1 MGKYI
6 ITRILQSFL
15 VLMLVATITFLLM
28 NMVPGSPF
36 LSEKPPSPE
45 VMEQL
50 NKKYGLDK
58 PLSVQLKKYLINTL
72 KLDFGVSLKM
82 QKNRPVIEILK
93 EMFPT
98 SAKIGLIALSWS
110 ILVGLPLGCLAAYH
124 RGDGVDSFLRVLTT
138 IGISVPGFVVATL
151 LLIFF
156 GVKLKVLPTMGLGKV
171 SAYVLPCFSLGFNP
185 MCYIARLSRSSMLDA
200 MGQDYIRTAR
210 SKGVSEGKILFK
222 HALKNGFIPVL
233 TYLGPLTAGIITG
246 SMVVESVFSVQG
258 LGRYFINSVLN
269 RDYPIIMATTLFF
282 AALVIFMNMVVDI
295 LYRFIDPRIDLSKGD
310 WYGKFSKFKL

>member
-185 MCYIARLSRSSMLDA
+185 MCYIARLSRSSMLDVIN
-200 MGQDYIRTAR
+200 QDYIRTAR
-210 SKGVSEGKILFK
+210 AKGVPASKILFK
-222 HALKNGFIPVL
+222 HALRNAFIPVL
-233 TYLGPLTAGIITG
+233 TYLGPLTASILCG
-246 SMVVESVFSVQG
+246 SFVVESVFSLPG
-258 LGRYFINSVLN
+258 MGRYFINSILN
-269 RDYPIIMATTLFF
+269 RDYPIIMATAIFF
-282 AALVIFMNMVVDI
+282 AALVIFMNLVVDI
-295 LYRFIDPRIDLSKGD
+295 LYKFVDPRIDITKG
-310 WYGKFSKFKL
+310 GN

>member
-15 VLMLVATITFLLM
+15 VLILVATITFLLM

-58 PLSVQLKKYLINTL
+58 PLSVQLKRYLINTL

-185 MCYIARLSRSSMLDA
+185 MCYIARLSRSSMLDVIN
-200 MGQDYIRTAR
+200 QDYIRTAR
-210 SKGVSEGKILFK
+210 AKGVPASKILFK
-222 HALKNGFIPVL
+222 HALRNAFIPVL
-233 TYLGPLTAGIITG
+233 TYLGPLTASILCG
-246 SMVVESVFSVQG
+246 SFVVESVFSLPG
-258 LGRYFINSVLN
+258 MGRYFINSILN
-269 RDYPIIMATTLFF
+269 RDYPIIMATTIFF
-282 AALVIFMNMVVDI
+282 AALVIFMNLVVDI
-295 LYRFIDPRIDLSKGD
+295 LYKFVDPRIDITKG
-310 WYGKFSKFKL
+310 GN

>member
-15 VLMLVATITFLLM
+15 VLILVATITFLLM

-58 PLSVQLKKYLINTL
+58 PLSVQLKRYLINTL

-82 QKNRPVIEILK
+82 QKNRPVIEIIK

-98 SAKIGLIALSWS
+98 SAKIGIIALSWS

-156 GVKLKVLPTMGLGKV
+156 GVKLKMLPTMGLGKV
-171 SAYVLPCFSLGFNP
+171 SAYILPCFSLGFNP
-185 MCYIARLSRSSMLDA
+185 MCYIARLSRSSMLDVIN
-200 MGQDYIRTAR
+200 QDYIRTAR
-210 SKGVSEGKILFK
+210 AKGVPASKILFK
-222 HALKNGFIPVL
+222 HALRNAFIPVL
-233 TYLGPLTAGIITG
+233 TYLGPLTASILCG
-246 SMVVESVFSVQG
+246 SFVVESVFSLPG
-258 LGRYFINSVLN
+258 MGRYFINSILN
-269 RDYPIIMATTLFF
+269 RDYPIIMATTIFF
-282 AALVIFMNMVVDI
+282 AALVIFMNLVVDI
-295 LYRFIDPRIDLSKGD
+295 LYKFVDPRIDITKG
-310 WYGKFSKFKL
+310 GN

>member
-6 ITRILQSFL
+6 ITRILQFFL

-82 QKNRPVIEILK
+82 QKNRPVIEIIK

-185 MCYIARLSRSSMLDA
+185 MCYIARLSRSSMLDVIN
-200 MGQDYIRTAR
+200 QDYIRTAR
-210 SKGVSEGKILFK
+210 AKGVPASKILFK
-222 HALKNGFIPVL
+222 HALRNAFIPVL
-233 TYLGPLTAGIITG
+233 TYLGPLTASILCG
-246 SMVVESVFSVQG
+246 SFVVESVFSLPG
-258 LGRYFINSVLN
+258 MGRYFINSILN
-269 RDYPIIMATTLFF
+269 RDYPIIMATTIFF
-282 AALVIFMNMVVDI
+282 AALVIFMNLVVDI
-295 LYRFIDPRIDLSKGD
+295 LYKFVDPRIDITKG
-310 WYGKFSKFKL
+310 GN

>member
-156 GVKLKVLPTMGLGKV
+156 GVKLKMLPTMGLGKV
-171 SAYVLPCFSLGFNP
+171 SAYILPCFSLGFNP
-185 MCYIARLSRSSMLDA
+185 MCYIARLSRSSMLDVIN
-200 MGQDYIRTAR
+200 QDYIRTAR
-210 SKGVSEGKILFK
+210 AKGVPASKILFK
-222 HALKNGFIPVL
+222 HALRNAFIPVL
-233 TYLGPLTAGIITG
+233 TYLGPLTASILCG
-246 SMVVESVFSVQG
+246 SFVVESVFSLPG
-258 LGRYFINSVLN
+258 MGRYFINSILN
-269 RDYPIIMATTLFF
+269 RDYPIIMATTIFF
-282 AALVIFMNMVVDI
+282 AALVIFMNLVVDI
-295 LYRFIDPRIDLSKGD
+295 LYKFVDPRIDITKG
-310 WYGKFSKFKL
+310 GN

>member
-15 VLMLVATITFLLM
+15 VLILVATITFLLM

-82 QKNRPVIEILK
+82 QKNRPVIEIIK

-156 GVKLKVLPTMGLGKV
+156 GVKLKMLPTMGLGKV
-171 SAYVLPCFSLGFNP
+171 SAYILPCFSLGFNP
-185 MCYIARLSRSSMLDA
+185 MCYIARLSRSSMLDVIN
-200 MGQDYIRTAR
+200 QDYIRTAR
-210 SKGVSEGKILFK
+210 AKGVPASKILFK
-222 HALKNGFIPVL
+222 HALRNAFIPVL
-233 TYLGPLTAGIITG
+233 TYLGPLTASILCG
-246 SMVVESVFSVQG
+246 SFVVESVFSLPG
-258 LGRYFINSVLN
+258 MGRYFINSILN
-269 RDYPIIMATTLFF
+269 RDYPIIMATTIFF
-282 AALVIFMNMVVDI
+282 AALVIFMNLVVDI
-295 LYRFIDPRIDLSKGD
+295 LYKFVDPRIDITKG
-310 WYGKFSKFKL
+310 GN

>member
-82 QKNRPVIEILK
+82 QKNRPVIEIIK

-98 SAKIGLIALSWS
+98 SAKIGIIALSWS

-171 SAYVLPCFSLGFNP
+171 SAYILPCFSLGFNP
-185 MCYIARLSRSSMLDA
+185 MCYIARLSRSSMLDVIN
-200 MGQDYIRTAR
+200 QDYIRTAR
-210 SKGVSEGKILFK
+210 AKGVPASKILFK
-222 HALKNGFIPVL
+222 HALRNAFIPVL
-233 TYLGPLTAGIITG
+233 TYLGPLTASILCG
-246 SMVVESVFSVQG
+246 SFVVESVFSLPG
-258 LGRYFINSVLN
+258 MGRYFINSILN
-269 RDYPIIMATTLFF
+269 RDYPIIMATTIFF
-282 AALVIFMNMVVDI
+282 AALVIFMNLVVDI
-295 LYRFIDPRIDLSKGD
+295 LYKFVDPRIDITKG
-310 WYGKFSKFKL
+310 GN

>member
-1 MGKYI
+1 
-6 ITRILQSFL
+6 
-15 VLMLVATITFLLM
+15 MLVATITFLLM

-82 QKNRPVIEILK
+82 QKNRPVIEIIK

-185 MCYIARLSRSSMLDA
+185 MCYIARLSRSSMLDVIN
-200 MGQDYIRTAR
+200 QDYIRTAR
-210 SKGVSEGKILFK
+210 AKGVPASKILFK
-222 HALKNGFIPVL
+222 HALRNAFIPVL
-233 TYLGPLTAGIITG
+233 TYLGPLTASILCG
-246 SMVVESVFSVQG
+246 SFVVESVFSLPG
-258 LGRYFINSVLN
+258 MGRYFINSILN
-269 RDYPIIMATTLFF
+269 RDYPIIMATTIFF
-282 AALVIFMNMVVDI
+282 AALVIFMNLVVDI
-295 LYRFIDPRIDLSKGD
+295 LYKFVDPRIDITKG
-310 WYGKFSKFKL
+310 GN

>member
-185 MCYIARLSRSSMLDA
+185 MCYIARLSRSSMLDVIN
-200 MGQDYIRTAR
+200 QDYIRTAR
-210 SKGVSEGKILFK
+210 AKGVPASKILFK
-222 HALKNGFIPVL
+222 HALRNAFIPVL
-233 TYLGPLTAGIITG
+233 TYLGPLTASILCG
-246 SMVVESVFSVQG
+246 SFVVESVFSLPG
-258 LGRYFINSVLN
+258 MGRYFINSILN
-269 RDYPIIMATTLFF
+269 RDYPIIMATTIFF
-282 AALVIFMNMVVDI
+282 AALVIFMNLIVDI
-295 LYRFIDPRIDLSKGD
+295 LYKFVDPRIDITKG
-310 WYGKFSKFKL
+310 GN

>member
-15 VLMLVATITFLLM
+15 VLILVATITFLLM

-156 GVKLKVLPTMGLGKV
+156 GVKLKVLPSMGIGKV

-185 MCYIARLSRSSMLDA
+185 MCYIARLSRSSMLDVIN
-200 MGQDYIRTAR
+200 QDYIRTAR
-210 SKGVSEGKILFK
+210 AKGVPASKILFK
-222 HALKNGFIPVL
+222 HALRNAFIPVL
-233 TYLGPLTAGIITG
+233 TYLGPLTASILCG
-246 SMVVESVFSVQG
+246 SFVVESVFSLPG
-258 LGRYFINSVLN
+258 MGRYFINSILN
-269 RDYPIIMATTLFF
+269 RDYPIIMATTIFF
-282 AALVIFMNMVVDI
+282 AALVIFMNLVVDI
-295 LYRFIDPRIDLSKGD
+295 LYKFVDPRIDITKG
-310 WYGKFSKFKL
+310 GN

>member
-15 VLMLVATITFLLM
+15 VLILVATITFLLM

-58 PLSVQLKKYLINTL
+58 PLSVQLKRYLINTL

-82 QKNRPVIEILK
+82 QKNRPVIEIIK

-98 SAKIGLIALSWS
+98 SAKIGIIALSWS

-156 GVKLKVLPTMGLGKV
+156 GVKLKMLPTMGLGKV

-185 MCYIARLSRSSMLDA
+185 MCYIARLSRSSMLDVIN
-200 MGQDYIRTAR
+200 QDYIRTAR
-210 SKGVSEGKILFK
+210 AKGVPASKILFK
-222 HALKNGFIPVL
+222 HALRNAFIPVL
-233 TYLGPLTAGIITG
+233 TYLGPLTASILCG
-246 SMVVESVFSVQG
+246 SFVVESVFSLPG
-258 LGRYFINSVLN
+258 MGRYFINSILN
-269 RDYPIIMATTLFF
+269 RDYPIIMATTIFF
-282 AALVIFMNMVVDI
+282 AALVIFMNLVVDI
-295 LYRFIDPRIDLSKGD
+295 LYKFVDPRIDITKG
-310 WYGKFSKFKL
+310 GN

>member
-58 PLSVQLKKYLINTL
+58 PLSVQLKKYLLNTL

-185 MCYIARLSRSSMLDA
+185 MCYIARLSRSSMLDVIN
-200 MGQDYIRTAR
+200 QDYIRTAKA
-210 SKGVSEGKILFK
+210 KGVPASKILFK
-222 HALKNGFIPVL
+222 HALRNAFIPVL
-233 TYLGPLTAGIITG
+233 TYLGPLTASILCG
-246 SMVVESVFSVQG
+246 SFVVESVFSLPG
-258 LGRYFINSVLN
+258 MGRYFINSILN
-269 RDYPIIMATTLFF
+269 RDYPIIMATTIFF
-282 AALVIFMNMVVDI
+282 AALVIFMNLVVDI
-295 LYRFIDPRIDLSKGD
+295 LYKFVDPRIDITKG
-310 WYGKFSKFKL
+310 GN

>member
-15 VLMLVATITFLLM
+15 VLILVATITFLLM

-58 PLSVQLKKYLINTL
+58 PLSVQLKRYLINTL

-82 QKNRPVIEILK
+82 QKNRPVIEIIK

-98 SAKIGLIALSWS
+98 SAKIGIIALSWS

-171 SAYVLPCFSLGFNP
+171 SAYILPCFSLGFNP
-185 MCYIARLSRSSMLDA
+185 MCYIARLSRSSMLDVIN
-200 MGQDYIRTAR
+200 QDYIRTAR
-210 SKGVSEGKILFK
+210 AKGVPASKILFK
-222 HALKNGFIPVL
+222 HALRNAFIPVL
-233 TYLGPLTAGIITG
+233 TYLGPLTASILCG
-246 SMVVESVFSVQG
+246 SFVVESVFSLPG
-258 LGRYFINSVLN
+258 MGRYFINSILN
-269 RDYPIIMATTLFF
+269 RDYPIIMATTIFF
-282 AALVIFMNMVVDI
+282 AALVIFMNLIVDI
-295 LYRFIDPRIDLSKGD
+295 LYKFVDPRIDITKG
-310 WYGKFSKFKL
+310 GN